1 MEKKE
6 GVIRLL
12 NSSGTTVMDS
22 VSVEYED
29 SFCLDT
35 FGELIEQHQN
45 SEPKGTKNFII
56 ARVQTWDHKQPDKA
70 YYSYYDA
77 FQLNKILFQTQIYL
91 GKKLIHRLRVLNP
104 LTNTDIIGNVNYFI
118 VKGKTSEL
126 KNENNDVKINVGMSD
141 INDGKT
147 ADMGHDKEEC
157 LKTVSLKESEE
168 KEQEKVKEMRIPEL
182 TIELAK
188 DMENGNSLKSEP
200 ISPRKKK
207 ALPKINTTLASA
219 SNDAIIPPSPS
230 VLAVESGGVGS
241 WTIASPAIY
250 ECKDENLPKKVWIK
264 RKLSMLTPSTKTT
277 FNRKSIPLGEIPE
290 TNNNYESTSAMI
302 QPNEKKIDTAVSDQP
317 TLEHT
322 AITTIPVGTVT
333 QFAKPVPQDQVL
345 KIVPPTIKGR
355 RRSLSYLN
363 TLSATP
369 KSNCS
374 LREWLVYMK
383 KESMKLDEDSENEK
397 KDYDSVDIGKNKPKE
412 VDIASAP
419 PIIDEMEEVKKD
431 NSSDV
436 SDIDLDMYDAV
447 LFATDDDFLEK
458 SKIRAIFK
466 KNAVTA
472 DDAKLF
478 EMPEY
483 KGATNYDD
491 GQLLLYDDATLC
503 DICFPEPPP
512 NVTGFKAIIFQ
523 YRYILISLII
533 IGIFIPIFLIKT

>member
-70 YYSYYDA
+70 YYSYYNA

-118 VKGKTSEL
+118 IKGKTSEL
-126 KNENNDVKINVGMSD
+126 KNENNKVKINIGMTEGNSG
-141 INDGKT
+141 GKT

-157 LKTVSLKESEE
+157 LKTVNINDNEE
-168 KEQEKVKEMRIPEL
+168 KKSQIPEL
-182 TIELAK
+182 TVETAK
-188 DMENGNSLKSEP
+188 EMESG
-200 ISPRKKK
+200 ISPNTEPSSPKKK
-207 ALPKINTTLASA
+207 MKPVPKINTSIASP
-219 SNDAIIPPSPS
+219 SNDMIIPPSPS
-230 VLAVESGGVGS
+230 VLAAESGDVGS
-241 WTIASPAIY
+241 WTIASPAVY
-250 ECKDENLPKKVWIK
+250 ECKDEDLSKKVWIK

-277 FNRKSIPLGEIPE
+277 FNRSKNTPLSEIPE
-290 TNNNYESTSAMI
+290 SSTNYDSTAEMI
-302 QPNEKKIDTAVSDQP
+302 QPGERKVEVSPSDQP

-383 KESMKLDEDSENEK
+383 KESMKLDEESENVK
-397 KDYDSVDIGKNKPKE
+397 KDYDSVDIGKDKPKEE
-412 VDIASAP
+412 VDIANSIP
-419 PIIDEMEEVKKD
+419 LTEEDEEEKKD
-431 NSSDV
+431 KNDSNDV

-466 KNAVTA
+466 KNAVTPE
-472 DDAKLF
+472 DAKLF

-483 KGATNYDD
+483 KGTTNYDD
-491 GQLLLYDDATLC
+491 GQLILYDDATLC
-503 DICFPEPPP
+503 DICFPEPPA
-512 NVTGFKAIIFQ
+512 NVTGIKAILFQ
-523 YRYILISLII
+523 YRYILISIII
-533 IGIFIPIFLIKT
+533 IGIFIPIFLIK

>member
-6 GVIRLL
+6 GIIRLL

-70 YYSYYDA
+70 YYSYYNA

-118 VKGKTSEL
+118 IKGKTTEL
-126 KNENNDVKINVGMSD
+126 KNENNEVKINVGLIDVNSG
-141 INDGKT
+141 GKT
-147 ADMGHDKEEC
+147 ADMAHDKEEC
-157 LKTVSLKESEE
+157 LKTVNLKENENKDKE
-168 KEQEKVKEMRIPEL
+168 KENETRIPEL
-182 TIELAK
+182 TIETAK
-188 DMENGNSLKSEP
+188 EMEN
-200 ISPRKKK
+200 
-207 ALPKINTTLASA
+207 
-219 SNDAIIPPSPS
+219 
-230 VLAVESGGVGS
+230 AVESGGVGS
-241 WTIASPAIY
+241 WTIASPAVY
-250 ECKDENLPKKVWIK
+250 ECKDEDLSKKVWIK

-277 FNRKSIPLGEIPE
+277 FNRPKNTPLAEIPE
-290 TNNNYESTSAMI
+290 NNNNYESTSQMI
-302 QPNEKKIDTAVSDQP
+302 QPNERKVEVPPSEKP
-317 TLEHT
+317 TLDHT
-322 AITTIPVGTVT
+322 EITTIPAGTVT
-333 QFAKPVPQDQVL
+333 QFAKPVPKDQVL
-345 KIVPPTIKGR
+345 KIIPPTIKGR

-383 KESMKLDEDSENEK
+383 KESLKLDEENQNEK
-397 KDYDSVDIGKNKPKE
+397 KDYDSVNIGKDIPKEE
-412 VDIASAP
+412 VDIASTIP
-419 PIIDEMEEVKKD
+419 KTEEDEEEKSN
-431 NSSDV
+431 NSIDV
-436 SDIDLDMYDAV
+436 SDIDLEMYDAV

-466 KNAVTA
+466 KNAVA
-472 DDAKLF
+472 PEDAKLF

-483 KGATNYDD
+483 KGSNNYED
-491 GQLLLYDDATLC
+491 GQLILYDDATLC

-512 NVTGFKAIIFQ
+512 NITGIKAILFQ
-523 YRYILISLII
+523 YRYILISII
-533 IGIFIPIFLIKT
+533 IVGIFIPIFLFK

>member
-6 GVIRLL
+6 GVIRLM

-70 YYSYYDA
+70 YYSYYNA

-118 VKGKTSEL
+118 VKGKTSDL
-126 KNENNDVKINVGMSD
+126 KKENSNEVKIDVGTTD
-141 INDGKT
+141 INNGKT

-157 LKTVSLKESEE
+157 IKTVNLKENDENH
-168 KEQEKVKEMRIPEL
+168 IPEL
-182 TIELAK
+182 TIETASN
-188 DMENGNSLKSEP
+188 MEKGIPPKTDNNLITP
-200 ISPRKKK
+200 SPKKK
-207 ALPKINTTLASA
+207 RPLPKINTSLTSPSDDL
-219 SNDAIIPPSPS
+219 IPPSPS
-230 VLAVESGGVGS
+230 VLANEKGGVGS
-241 WTIASPAIY
+241 WTIASPAVY
-250 ECKDENLPKKVWIK
+250 ECKDEDFPKKVWIK
-264 RKLSMLTPSTKTT
+264 RKLSLLTPSSKTT
-277 FNRKSIPLGEIPE
+277 FAKQKNAQLDRIEENHDEYG
-290 TNNNYESTSAMI
+290 STAGMV
-302 QPNEKKIDTAVSDQP
+302 QPQEQKIEVTSSDQP

-322 AITTIPVGTVT
+322 EITTIPVGAIT

-345 KIVPPTIKGR
+345 KIVPPTIRGR

-369 KSNCS
+369 KNNCS

-383 KESMKLDEDSENEK
+383 KETMKLDEETNENSEK
-397 KDYDSVDIGKNKPKE
+397 KDYDSINLGTENKKDE
-412 VDIASAP
+412 VDITSSKP
-419 PIIDEMEEVKKD
+419 CIEEETKKD
-431 NSSDV
+431 DTDV
-436 SDIDLDMYDAV
+436 TDIDIEIFDAV

-458 SKIRAIFK
+458 SKVRSIFK
-466 KNAVTA
+466 KNAVTPE
-472 DDAKLF
+472 DAKLF

-483 KGATNYDD
+483 KGPSNNEEA
-491 GQLLLYDDATLC
+491 QLILYDDATLC

-512 NVTGFKAIIFQ
+512 NITGFKAIIYQ
-523 YRYILISLII
+523 YRYILLSMII
-533 IGIFIPIFLIKT
+533 VGIFIPIFLIK

>member
-1 MEKKE
+1 MERKE
-6 GVIRLL
+6 GVIRLM
-12 NSSGTTVMDS
+12 NSSGTAVMDS

-70 YYSYYDA
+70 YYSYYNA

-126 KNENNDVKINVGMSD
+126 KNEKCNEVKIDVGMTD
-141 INDGKT
+141 INKGKT
-147 ADMGHDKEEC
+147 ADMGYDKEEC
-157 LKTVSLKESEE
+157 IKTVNLKENDENHL
-168 KEQEKVKEMRIPEL
+168 PEL
-182 TIELAK
+182 TIETASN
-188 DMENGNSLKSEP
+188 MEKGIPLKTDNDLKTT
-200 ISPRKKK
+200 SPKKK
-207 ALPKINTTLASA
+207 KPLPKINTSLNNTPT
-219 SNDAIIPPSPS
+219 DIIPPSPS
-230 VLAVESGGVGS
+230 VLANEKGGVGS
-241 WTIASPAIY
+241 WTIASPAVY
-250 ECKDENLPKKVWIK
+250 ECKDEDFPKKVWIK
-264 RKLSMLTPSTKTT
+264 RKLSLLTPSTKTT
-277 FNRKSIPLGEIPE
+277 FNKQR
-290 TNNNYESTSAMI
+290 NSTLDCIEENHDEYGSTVGMV
-302 QPNEKKIDTAVSDQP
+302 QPKEQKIEVSSSEQP

-322 AITTIPVGTVT
+322 EITTIPIGTVT

-369 KSNCS
+369 KNNCS

-383 KESMKLDEDSENEK
+383 KETMKLDEDTNENGEK
-397 KDYDSVDIGKNKPKE
+397 KDYDSVDLGKENKREE
-412 VDIASAP
+412 VDITNSKLNT
-419 PIIDEMEEVKKD
+419 ENETKKD
-431 NSSDV
+431 DTDV
-436 SDIDLDMYDAV
+436 TDIDIEMFDAV

-458 SKIRAIFK
+458 SKIRSIFK
-466 KNAVTA
+466 KNAITPE
-472 DDAKLF
+472 DAKLF

-483 KGATNYDD
+483 KGVSNSEEA
-491 GQLLLYDDATLC
+491 QLILYDDATLC
-503 DICFPEPPP
+503 DICFPEPPS
-512 NVTGFKAIIFQ
+512 NIKGLKAIIYQ
-523 YRYILISLII
+523 YRYILLSIVIV
-533 IGIFIPIFLIKT
+533 GIFIPIYLIK

>member
-70 YYSYYDA
+70 YYSYYNA

-126 KNENNDVKINVGMSD
+126 EKENKDEVKINVGTD
-141 INDGKT
+141 EINNGKT

-157 LKTVSLKESEE
+157 IKTVNLNDTEE
-168 KEQEKVKEMRIPEL
+168 KHIPVL
-182 TIELAK
+182 TIETASA
-188 DMENGNSLKSEP
+188 MESG
-200 ISPRKKK
+200 ISPNNLETPKSASPKKK
-207 ALPKINTTLASA
+207 KPLPKINTSLNTPTDNL
-219 SNDAIIPPSPS
+219 IPPSPS
-230 VLAVESGGVGS
+230 VLKNEKGDVGS
-241 WTIASPAIY
+241 WTIASPAVY
-250 ECKDENLPKKVWIK
+250 ECKDEDLSKKVFKK
-264 RKLSMLTPSTKTT
+264 RKFSLLTPSSKTT
-277 FNRKSIPLGEIPE
+277 FNKPKGTPLGEIPE
-290 TNNNYESTSAMI
+290 DNADYGSTAVMI
-302 QPNEKKIDTAVSDQP
+302 QPQERKIELSPSEQP

-322 AITTIPVGTVT
+322 AITSIPVGTVT

-369 KSNCS
+369 KSSCS

-383 KESMKLDEDSENEK
+383 KESMKLDEENGENSEK
-397 KDYDSVDIGKNKPKE
+397 KDYDVVNLGKDKKEEEDISNVKPDTK
-412 VDIASAP
+412 D
-419 PIIDEMEEVKKD
+419 DTKKD
-431 NSSDV
+431 DSDV
-436 SDIDLDMYDAV
+436 SDIDIEVYDAV

-466 KNAVTA
+466 KNAVQP

-483 KGATNYDD
+483 KGASNFDEN
-491 GQLLLYDDATLC
+491 QLVLYDDATLC
-503 DICFPEPPP
+503 DICFPEPPS
-512 NVTGFKAIIFQ
+512 NITGFKAILYQ
-523 YRYILISLII
+523 YRYILISIII
-533 IGIFIPIFLIKT
+533 IGIFIPIFLIK

>member
-6 GVIRLL
+6 GIIRLL

-77 FQLNKILFQTQIYL
+77 YQLNKILFQTQIYL

-126 KNENNDVKINVGMSD
+126 KNENNDEVKIDIGESD
-141 INDGKT
+141 VTGGKT
-147 ADMGHDKEEC
+147 AEMGHDKEEC
-157 LKTVSLKESEE
+157 LKTVNLDDNDKEKEKEE
-168 KEQEKVKEMRIPEL
+168 KKKEKENEDEKIPEL
-182 TIELAK
+182 TIEIAN
-188 DMENGNSLKSEP
+188 DMEKGISKQAESSPKSAK
-200 ISPRKKK
+200 RKKPV
-207 ALPKINTTLASA
+207 PKINTSLQSPASEC
-219 SNDAIIPPSPS
+219 IIPPTPS
-230 VLAVESGGVGS
+230 VLAVEKGGVGS

-250 ECKDENLPKKVWIK
+250 QCKEDDDTSKKVWLK

-277 FNRKSIPLGEIPE
+277 FSNKPPKNMPISEAGDNSE
-290 TNNNYESTSAMI
+290 YGSTDAMI
-302 QPNEKKIDTAVSDQP
+302 QPQDRKIELSPSDQP

-322 AITTIPVGTVT
+322 AITSIPVGTVT

-345 KIVPPTIKGR
+345 KIVPPTIRGR

-369 KSNCS
+369 KNNCS

-383 KESMKLDEDSENEK
+383 KESMKLDEEGENENESKK
-397 KDYDSVDIGKNKPKE
+397 KDYDAINLGKSTENLNSDDNKNTEEDKKE
-412 VDIASAP
+412 K
-419 PIIDEMEEVKKD
+419 DEEEKEKE
-431 NSSDV
+431 SITTDV
-436 SDIDLDMYDAV
+436 SDIDVEMYDAV

-466 KNAVTA
+466 KNAVSPE
-472 DDAKLF
+472 DAKLF

-483 KGATNYDD
+483 KGTNNFDE
-491 GQLLLYDDATLC
+491 GQLILYDDATLC
-503 DICFPEPPP
+503 DICFPEPPA
-512 NVTGFKAIIFQ
+512 NVTGI
-523 YRYILISLII
+523 RE
-533 IGIFIPIFLIKT
+533 

>member
-1 MEKKE
+1 MDKKE

-126 KNENNDVKINVGMSD
+126 KNEEKVDIKIDVEDSPPDVNQ
-141 INDGKT
+141 GKT

-157 LKTVSLKESEE
+157 LKTVNLNDT
-168 KEQEKVKEMRIPEL
+168 QENENNIPEL
-182 TIELAK
+182 TVETAR
-188 DMENGNSLKSEP
+188 DMEDGVNHQ
-200 ISPRKKK
+200 KKK
-207 ALPKINTTLASA
+207 KSLPSIKINTSITKPPPEL
-219 SNDAIIPPSPS
+219 IIPPSPS

-241 WTIASPAIY
+241 WTIASPAVY
-250 ECKDENLPKKVWIK
+250 EVKDEDLSKKVWIK
-264 RKLSMLTPSTKTT
+264 RKLSMLTPSTRTT
-277 FNRKSIPLGEIPE
+277 FARPKNTQLNEVISDNG
-290 TNNNYESTSAMI
+290 NYASTEKMVQPVENKVES
-302 QPNEKKIDTAVSDQP
+302 SDQP

-369 KSNCS
+369 KNNCS

-383 KESMKLDEDSENEK
+383 KESIKLNEEDEKENEK
-397 KDYDSVDIGKNKPKE
+397 KDYD
-412 VDIASAP
+412 A
-419 PIIDEMEEVKKD
+419 IDESIEMGKDKAMEEVGKAESLPKIEEEVDKKE
-431 NSSDV
+431 NSNDDS
-436 SDIDLDMYDAV
+436 STSDLDLEVYDAV

-458 SKIRAIFK
+458 SKIRAVFK
-466 KNAVTA
+466 KNACTPE
-472 DDAKLF
+472 DAKLF
-478 EMPEY
+478 EMPEF
-483 KGATNYDD
+483 KGATNLND
-491 GQLLLYDDATLC
+491 GQIILYDDAALC

-512 NVTGFKAIIFQ
+512 NVTGIKAILFQ
-523 YRYILISLII
+523 YRYILISII
-533 IGIFIPIFLIKT
+533 IFGIFIPIFLIR